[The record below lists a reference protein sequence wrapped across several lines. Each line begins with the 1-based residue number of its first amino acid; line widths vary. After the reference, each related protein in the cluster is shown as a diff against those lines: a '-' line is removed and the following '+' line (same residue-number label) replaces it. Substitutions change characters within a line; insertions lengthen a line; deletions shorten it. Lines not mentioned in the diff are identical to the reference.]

1 LKAASLT
8 SGLAAS
14 LYLVLAKSGVRA
26 ASIHFF
32 DAFMNY
38 APSITKLLHP
48 KLQPVAIYAASALTL
63 CCWTLFIR

>member
-14 LYLVLAKSGVRA
+14 LYLVLAKSGVSA

-38 APSITKLLHP
+38 APLITKLFTP
-48 KLQPVAIYAASALTL
+48 NCNRLQFMLQVH
-63 CCWTLFIR
+63 